1 MAEAKDGDTVKV
13 HYTGKFEDGTV
24 FDSTDGRDPLEFT
37 LGNGQLIAGFEK
49 ALIGMNPG
57 ESKTSN
63 IPQDEAYGPRNE
75 EMKQVVERNQL
86 PPDLD
91 PQVGMQLQVK
101 TPEDQTLIVS
111 IAEVSDTHVTLDA
124 NHPLAGKDLNFDIQL
139 VEIV

>member
-124 NHPLAGKDLNFDIQL
+124 NHPLAGKDLSFDIQL

>member
-124 NHPLAGKDLNFDIQL
+124 NHPLAGKDLNLDIQL

>member
-24 FDSTDGRDPLEFT
+24 FDSTDGREPLEFT

-57 ESKTSN
+57 ESKTSD